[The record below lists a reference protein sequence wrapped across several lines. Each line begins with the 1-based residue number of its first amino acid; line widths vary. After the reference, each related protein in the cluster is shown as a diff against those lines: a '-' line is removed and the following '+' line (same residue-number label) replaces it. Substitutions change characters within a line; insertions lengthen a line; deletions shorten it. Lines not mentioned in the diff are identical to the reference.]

1 MDERI
6 SNLLEELSKKMD
18 IIIEF
23 IISSRYKDNDTGTK
37 ETNEDGSSPNLSMT
51 NSSSSIVSFDCS
63 D

>member
-1 MDERI
+1 
-6 SNLLEELSKKMD
+6 MD

-23 IISSRYKDNDTGTK
+23 IISSRYKENDTETK
-37 ETNEDGSSPNLSMT
+37 ETNEDGNSPNLSMT

>member
-23 IISSRYKDNDTGTK
+23 IISSRYKENDTETK
-37 ETNEDGSSPNLSMT
+37 ETNEDGNSPNLSMT